1 MVLNGNSQE
10 DLLDAYLELKP
21 LTFQDIFASIV
32 KTIHPAESTYSNTG
46 FLLEFNLK
54 STYSNTGSLLEFNLE
69 PQKGTYTVPENM
81 VLMLPVQFQNI
92 TTENFINI
100 ERFLPVN
107 DFFGHFIES
116 VSIYK
121 KDDLTR
127 IAPPLPSG
135 SVGRYM
141 STIL

>member
-10 DLLDAYLELKP
+10 DLLDAYLEIKP
-21 LTFQDIFASIV
+21 LTFQDKFVSIV
-32 KTIHPAESTYSNTG
+32 KIIQPAEITYN
-46 FLLEFNLK
+46 
-54 STYSNTGSLLEFNLE
+54 NTGSLLDFNLE
-69 PQKGTYTVPENM
+69 LQKGTYTVPKNM
-81 VLMLPVQFQNI
+81 VLMLPVQFQNK

-100 ERFLPVN
+100 EKFLPVN
-107 DFFGHFIES
+107 NFFGHFIES

-135 SVGRYM
+135 SVGPYM

>member
-10 DLLDAYLELKP
+10 DLLDAYLEIKP
-21 LTFQDIFASIV
+21 LTFQDKFVSIV
-32 KTIHPAESTYSNTG
+32 KIIQLAEITYNI
-46 FLLEFNLK
+46 
-54 STYSNTGSLLEFNLE
+54 TGSLLDFNLE
-69 PQKGTYTVPENM
+69 LQKGTYTVPKNM
-81 VLMLPVQFQNI
+81 VLMLPVQFQNK

-100 ERFLPVN
+100 EKFLPVN
-107 DFFGHFIES
+107 NFFGHFIES

-127 IAPPLPSG
+127 MALPLPSG
-135 SVGRYM
+135 SVGPYM